1 MSILFKDESESVN
14 IYESSSKDS
23 FLVYFLL
30 FLFSDVFFMEFT
42 HKSLS
47 ISVFA
52 FNALLCQRAKKSLS
66 LYREKRP
73 VTLIAS
79 ERERV
84 ISKAIYLTVAKQ
96 RQPETRVRKRSSII
110 VTVGNVEKKGDE
122 GDKSAFFRQP
132 FLSERYISRR
142 LSELASLTSRDLIY
156 LAGKNI
162 LLHEN
167 MQFQTGKLQIK

>member
-1 MSILFKDESESVN
+1 MSDLNKG
-14 IYESSSKDS
+14 SKLIS
-23 FLVYFLL
+23 QCLL
-30 FLFSDVFFMEFT
+30 LMHFCARE
-42 HKSLS
+42 
-47 ISVFA
+47 
-52 FNALLCQRAKKSLS
+52 RKSLS

-73 VTLIAS
+73 LTLIAS

-142 LSELASLTSRDLIY
+142 RSELASLTSRSRDLIY